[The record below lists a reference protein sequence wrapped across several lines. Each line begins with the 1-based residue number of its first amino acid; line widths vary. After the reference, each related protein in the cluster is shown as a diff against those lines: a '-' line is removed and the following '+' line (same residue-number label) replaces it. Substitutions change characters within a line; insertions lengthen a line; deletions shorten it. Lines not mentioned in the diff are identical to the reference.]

1 MLEKYEEEDYSF
13 EKPVQYG
20 DTYFHD
26 YICYHKNF
34 PEEWAVNHRNGTGP
48 SQCENCFEYGSV
60 NGVFIGYCVNCAQYD
75 YSGKRGRGFI
85 DSGIELKEE
94 DCSEYD
100 IPFYTS
106 EYPSIFE
113 TYLKGVDITKIGV
126 ATEKEN
132 QEKVGESE
140 SEENHEYPELDEY
153 DIYGPSCTLDYAL
166 DSCIFSDFDGGY
178 NDY

>member
-1 MLEKYEEEDYSF
+1 MLEKYEEQDYSF
-13 EKPVQYG
+13 ENPVQCG
-20 DTYFHD
+20 DTYSYD
-26 YICYHKNF
+26 YIWYHKNF
-34 PEEWAVNHRNGTGP
+34 PIEWAVNHVSGTGP

-75 YSGKRGRGFI
+75 YNGKRGRGFI
-85 DSGIELKEE
+85 DSGIELKQE

-113 TYLKGVDITKIGV
+113 TYLKRVDITKIGSV
-126 ATEKEN
+126 AEEKN
-132 QEKVGESE
+132 QEH
-140 SEENHEYPELDEY
+140 EEEPELDEY
-153 DIYGPSCTLDYAL
+153 DIYGPSCTVEYGS
-166 DSCIFSDFDGGY
+166 DSCAFSDFDGGY